1 MLRNQDLFANKDSEL
16 GHTDTV
22 KMHIDVGVDRPIKM
36 RPYRTPI
43 KNREVIDKAIDE
55 MLDADAIKRFRSP
68 RSFPVIIVDKKNGSK
83 RFCIDFRKLNQLT
96 KKNSHPLPL
105 IGDILALLGKSKFF
119 TSLDLKSGYW
129 QVAMDV
135 KDKVVVK
142 VCLSSMSCTLT
153 LQTQSFRSSCL

>member
-22 KMHIDVGVDRPIKM
+22 KMHIDVGVNRPIKM
-36 RPYRTPI
+36 RPYGTPI
-43 KNREVIDKAIDE
+43 KNREVIDKAIDI
-55 MLDADAIKRFRSP
+55 MLDADA
-68 RSFPVIIVDKKNGSK
+68 
-83 RFCIDFRKLNQLT
+83 
-96 KKNSHPLPL
+96 NSYPLPL

-119 TSLDLKSGYW
+119 TSLDLKCGYW

-153 LQTQSFRSSCL
+153 FQMQSFRSSCL